1 MKNKKAVF
9 FDLDGTLLPVDLDT
23 MFGSYFELLKQSEI
37 MRLIA
42 RNPDAALRIF
52 NDAAMHMMENRGQDT
67 NEAVFFA
74 YINKMTGRGREF
86 FAGPFDEFYRS
97 VFDSL
102 SGLVQKNGIQRK
114 IINTVLNKGYKT
126 VLATM
131 PVFPLAAAISRLS
144 WIGLDPDDFH
154 YITHYGN
161 STYLK
166 PHPEYYCE
174 ILRKMDLDGKDC
186 IMVGNNIKED
196 MSAQNLGFDVFLV
209 TGYEIG
215 EFQQDEYINGDLS
228 VLLKWAQSLPQAEV

>member
-9 FDLDGTLLPVDLDT
+9 FDLDGTLLPVDPDT
-23 MFGSYFELLKQSEI
+23 MFGPYFELLKSSEV
-37 MRLIA
+37 MQLIA
-42 RNPDAALRIF
+42 KDADAAFRIF
-52 NDAAMHMMENRGQDT
+52 MDAAGYMMENRGKDT

-74 YINKMTGRGREF
+74 YIEQKTGRGKTFLSE
-86 FAGPFDEFYRS
+86 PVNEFYAT
-97 VFDSL
+97 VFEFL
-102 SGLVQKNGIQRK
+102 HGFIQKNGIQRK
-114 IINTVLNKGYKT
+114 IINTVQDKGYKM

-131 PVFPLAAAISRLS
+131 PVFPLSAAESRLS
-144 WIGLDPDDFH
+144 CVGLCLDDFH
-154 YITHYGN
+154 YISHYGN

-209 TGYEIG
+209 TGCELG
-215 EFQQDEYINGDLS
+215 EFQGNEFESGDLTA
-228 VLLKWAQSLPQAEV
+228 LLKWANELPRAEV

>member
-9 FDLDGTLLPVDLDT
+9 FDLDGTLLPVDLDR
-23 MFGSYFELLKQSEI
+23 MFGAYFEILRKSEI
-37 MRLIA
+37 MSLIA
-42 RNPDAALRIF
+42 KDTEDAFRIF
-52 NDAAMHMMENRGQDT
+52 NEAAGIMMGNRGRDT
-67 NEAVFFA
+67 NEDVFFA
-74 YINKMTGRGREF
+74 YIEKMTGKGKEIF
-86 FAGPFDEFYRS
+86 SKPFDGFYTT

-102 SGLVQKNGIQRK
+102 SGLVQKNGIQRR
-114 IINTVLNKGYKT
+114 IVNTVLAKGYKT

-131 PVFPLAAAISRLS
+131 PVFPLSAAVARLS
-144 WIGLDPDDFH
+144 WIGLYPHDFQ
-154 YITHYGN
+154 YISHYGN

-174 ILRKMDLDGKDC
+174 ILRKMDLDGEDC

-215 EFQQDEYINGDLS
+215 EFQRDEYKNGDLS
-228 VLLKWAQSLPQAEV
+228 ALLKWADDLPGAEV